1 MFLLLNTFLES
12 GMTSVSL
19 TQNYCTAICYTIF
32 FYRKMAIVNFLYT
45 SLSNI
50 FTPHPLS
57 HSRSY
62 RQTNMIPKPMTVSS
76 GSSASTFWVTAFGT
90 NENRQSGENSPDCL
104 LLIACRFIAGYLYR
118 KRLMLILGVFSKGS
132 DTNSTFVIL
141 L

>member
-1 MFLLLNTFLES
+1 MFLLLNTSLES

-50 FTPHPLS
+50 FTPHPLIT
-57 HSRSY
+57 
-62 RQTNMIPKPMTVSS
+62 QLFVSPADDNILR
-76 GSSASTFWVTAFGT
+76 GPHWPLWVTAFGT